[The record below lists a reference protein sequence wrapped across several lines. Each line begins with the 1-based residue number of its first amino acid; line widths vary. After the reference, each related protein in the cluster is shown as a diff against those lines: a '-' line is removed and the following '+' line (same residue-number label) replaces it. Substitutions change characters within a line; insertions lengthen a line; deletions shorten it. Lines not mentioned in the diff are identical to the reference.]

1 MTWLWITGAV
11 LVLAAGALAP
21 LVFNQRRLRSND
33 EAIAA
38 RSRHN
43 QLGLH
48 VADVGPADDP
58 VLQQARERWVTAG
71 GVLAEARTEDEF
83 ELAMRICVEGLALVK
98 KASR

>member
-1 MTWLWITGAV
+1 MTWLWITFAV
-11 LVLAAGALAP
+11 LVLAAGAFAP
-21 LVFNQRRLRSND
+21 RMFGRQRLRSND

-43 QLGLH
+43 QLGLQ

-71 GVLAEARTEDEF
+71 GVLAEARTEDDF
-83 ELAMRICVEGLALVK
+83 KLAMRICVEGLALVA
-98 KASR
+98 KARK